1 MTDEPAQL
9 QSVIDH
15 HTRTIIDL
23 CKATGE
29 MMHPDLCKELRNY
42 MPGESSATIH
52 ISVKPKPARYR
63 RFWPAF
69 IGIILGR

>member
-1 MTDEPAQL
+1 MTDEAHQF

-42 MPGESSATIH
+42 MPGESSTTIH
-52 ISVKPKPARYR
+52 ISVKPEPVRSLP
-63 RFWPAF
+63 FWSKLF
-69 IGIILGR
+69 CIIVGR